1 MSLLDDVLCW
11 TPLAE
16 FIRSRRRQR
25 QRFDNERILISDLLN
40 HILLIHKDILES

>member
-16 FIRSRRRQR
+16 YIRNRRRQR
-25 QRFDNERILISDLLN
+25 QRFDNERLMISDLLN
-40 HILLIHKDILES
+40 RILLVHKEILES

>member
-25 QRFDNERILISDLLN
+25 QRLDNERIIISDLLSR
-40 HILLIHKDILES
+40 ILLAHKEILES

>member
-16 FIRSRRRQR
+16 FIRNRRRQR
-25 QRFDNERILISDLLN
+25 QRLTHERILISDLLN
-40 HILLIHKDILES
+40 RILLVHKDILES